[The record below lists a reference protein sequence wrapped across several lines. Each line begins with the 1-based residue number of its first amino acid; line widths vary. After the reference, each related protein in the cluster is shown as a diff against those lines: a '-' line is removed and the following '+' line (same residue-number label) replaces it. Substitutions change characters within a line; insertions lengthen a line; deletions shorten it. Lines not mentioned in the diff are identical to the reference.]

1 MAKIEAHNLKKKER
15 REEARKNVFAATGGA
30 HGRYKRLARI
40 EQAIGQIPDTT
51 ANKVVEKVAT
61 IVKEEAGGVKK
72 HITEELDARLGPR
85 REEPDFKTVHEI
97 STYMANER
105 ASLKMRETTL
115 RHCLVQNREEEKA
128 KKKEEKA
135 AKKQRRT

>member
-1 MAKIEAHNLKKKER
+1 MRDAARGTRKKW
-15 REEARKNVFAATGGA
+15 
-30 HGRYKRLARI
+30 ARI
-40 EQAIGQIPDTT
+40 EKAIDDVPDRT
-51 ANKVVEKVAT
+51 ATKVVGKVEV
-61 IVKEEAGGVKK
+61 IVKKEADGVKA

-105 ASLKMRETTL
+105 ASLKMRETTF